1 MRDWGWSKTR
11 VNNLIYRKTVGSS
24 KDRTDVVS

>member
-1 MRDWGWSKTR
+1 MGDWGWSKAR

-24 KDRTDVVS
+24 KDGTNIVG